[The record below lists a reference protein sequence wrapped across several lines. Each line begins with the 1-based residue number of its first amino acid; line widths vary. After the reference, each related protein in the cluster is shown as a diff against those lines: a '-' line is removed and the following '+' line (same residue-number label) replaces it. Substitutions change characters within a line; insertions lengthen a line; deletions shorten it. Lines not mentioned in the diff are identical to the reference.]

1 MELRHHP
8 NKAWVSRLLLGITQ
22 DVDIGYMG
30 PREPT
35 NARNLPSAHMHPRVV
50 EAELQKEVQAGRI
63 RGPFHLRPL
72 PALHCS
78 GLGVVPKKANKWRMI
93 QHLSAPAGSSVNDFI
108 PKEAFSLHY
117 SSVDDAVRI
126 LITMGPAAL
135 MAKADLKSAFRMIP
149 VRPHD
154 WELLGMQWN
163 GAFYFDTCLPFG
175 LRSAPYLFNE
185 YADALQWILGHNY
198 GLSNTIHYLDD
209 YFLAG
214 PPGFTQCAA
223 HLQQLL
229 QVCERLGIPVAMDK
243 VEGPATTL
251 TFLGLELDS
260 ERQQIRLPPT
270 KLEELLTELHEW
282 SCRTKASKR
291 ALLSLI
297 GKLSFAA
304 RAVPAGRLFL
314 RRLISLST
322 TVRQLHHRIRLGH
335 QARADLAW
343 WIEFLPSWNG
353 TAGFVNPDCIPAH
366 DLDLYTDA
374 SGTLGCGAY
383 FNGNWFHYSWQPH

>member
-1 MELRHHP
+1 M
-8 NKAWVSRLLLGITQ
+8 
-22 DVDIGYMG
+22 
-30 PREPT
+30 
-35 NARNLPSAHMHPRVV
+35 
-50 EAELQKEVQAGRI
+50 
-63 RGPFHLRPL
+63 
-72 PALHCS
+72 
-78 GLGVVPKKANKWRMI
+78 
-93 QHLSAPAGSSVNDFI
+93 
-108 PKEAFSLHY
+108 
-117 SSVDDAVRI
+117 DDAVRI

-135 MAKADLKSAFRMIP
+135 MAKADLKSAFHMIP
-149 VRPHD
+149 VRQQD
-154 WELLGMQWN
+154 WKLLGMQWN

-185 YADALQWILGHNY
+185 YADALQWILSHNY

-209 YFLAG
+209 HFLPG
-214 PPGFTQCAA
+214 PPRSIQCAA

-229 QVCERLGIPVAMDK
+229 QVCERVGYPSGHGQGG
-243 VEGPATTL
+243 GPATTL

-260 ERQQIRLPPT
+260 GRQQIRLPPT
-270 KLEELLTELHEW
+270 RLEELLTELYDW
-282 SCRTKASKR
+282 SRRTKASKR

-314 RRLISLST
+314 RQLITLST
-322 TVRQLHHRIRLGH
+322 IVRQLHHWIHLSH

-343 WIEFLPSWNG
+343 WIEFLPSWNR

-374 SGTLGCGAY
+374 SGSLGCGAY
-383 FNGNWFHYSWQPH
+383 FHGDWFHYSWQLHQRLSKVISIQWQELFAILTSALNWGHLWTGLQIRFHCDNLAIVEA